1 MFAGIK
7 VLTFLGLRITMC
19 LAAPELQHARSPFD
33 DWEIPDVSQVKVSS
47 SILDGVFK
55 EGLRNSSTS
64 ENSIVVMEAAMQA
77 TYQALPKNKNG
88 LLSRNAAAYLVQRYV
103 LQVDHYSLRG
113 VGPDNAGAETEAS
126 NHPSKAQQTS
136 APEKLQSLLESRHG
150 GHGLALRDAALLAVM
165 MRKLVMDLDV
175 LVVHQA
181 FHALSSLKANLTY
194 ENVFTENELEQSDL
208 GVETVVKVVW
218 AWEWLYWHN
227 FEQESDFFV
236 DCMVAPTHVMDEFG
250 NLARMLMEAKF
261 YRERHSRNPF
271 KAKTLSIADIVQLVH
286 EATQAMGMWQD
297 HDCKAIKRYLIKFD
311 PDKDGR
317 VPLDIVHSQPQINDT
332 HGEQIFRFSESQDY
346 LRNIGGL
353 DESDP
358 SHPQVL
364 ISNYVLGPAN
374 CYKSLGYQSFCCLN
388 ECDAV
393 LTEVER
399 SVGGPSAK
407 PDVILPLLE
416 NLTTP
421 SMDEPRPLSTGLVAK
436 LSGIA
441 AVNGGMVPLHG
452 RLFAQWLHFAFP
464 HECPYPHITQKDGA
478 GNSLSTSYF
487 QGAAEATAQ
496 WTDDEMLPLI
506 EEDKRVIFGF
516 RGVLSAGFM
525 LLAVGAMCSQLRM
538 LANAPAHH
546 FQKDVMGVDLEKCM

>member
-1 MFAGIK
+1 
-7 VLTFLGLRITMC
+7 
-19 LAAPELQHARSPFD
+19 
-33 DWEIPDVSQVKVSS
+33 
-47 SILDGVFK
+47 
-55 EGLRNSSTS
+55 
-64 ENSIVVMEAAMQA
+64 
-77 TYQALPKNKNG
+77 
-88 LLSRNAAAYLVQRYV
+88 
-103 LQVDHYSLRG
+103 
-113 VGPDNAGAETEAS
+113 
-126 NHPSKAQQTS
+126 
-136 APEKLQSLLESRHG
+136 
-150 GHGLALRDAALLAVM
+150 
-165 MRKLVMDLDV
+165 
-175 LVVHQA
+175 
-181 FHALSSLKANLTY
+181 
-194 ENVFTENELEQSDL
+194 
-208 GVETVVKVVW
+208 
-218 AWEWLYWHN
+218 
-227 FEQESDFFV
+227 
-236 DCMVAPTHVMDEFG
+236 
-250 NLARMLMEAKF
+250 MLMEAKF

-374 CYKSLGYQSFCCLN
+374 CYRSLALHTFCCLN

-393 LTEVER
+393 LSEVER
-399 SVGGPSAK
+399 SIGGPSAQ

-416 NLTTP
+416 NLTTS
-421 SMDEPRPLSTGLVAK
+421 SMDEPQSLSTGLVAK